1 MNDTKAPQRTC
12 KGCEMRHFN
21 CHSTC
26 EIYAEFKQRNEE
38 VNKQRAAAVDLTEF
52 DMTRLQKVIK
62 YNQKY
67 HKRFR

>member
-1 MNDTKAPQRTC
+1 MAENRNACAPC
-12 KGCEMRHFN
+12 KGCETRHFN
-21 CHSTC
+21 CHADCPYYS
-26 EIYAEFKQRNEE
+26 EFKRRNEE
-38 VNKQRAAAVDLTEF
+38 VNKQRAAAVDLAEF